1 MNHPRECNFR
11 IVPRALAAL
20 VAIGILASCTTGV
33 VYNRLDRL
41 AYWYFSRQVTLSD
54 AQARSLREDLRL
66 LLQWHRRSELPRY
79 AALLESLSRDA
90 SRPIGRERID
100 VARVEIEGLWRDVV
114 RGASPQAARWLAG
127 LRDAQ
132 IDELLR
138 NLAQDDEELRE
149 KYCDPD
155 AATLARR
162 RERTI
167 VSAIEDWTGRLSRD
181 QRALVK
187 ATVAGLEPTGC
198 EWVANQQLFRRDF
211 RALLAERTPEAAF
224 GETLARFLLSP
235 EERWTETYRR
245 RFLANRE
252 RVVTLLAEI
261 DATLSP
267 KQRARLA
274 SRFHDLARDL
284 RGLAAPRT

>member
-1 MNHPRECNFR
+1 
-11 IVPRALAAL
+11 
-20 VAIGILASCTTGV
+20 
-33 VYNRLDRL
+33 
-41 AYWYFSRQVTLSD
+41 
-54 AQARSLREDLRL
+54 
-66 LLQWHRRSELPRY
+66 
-79 AALLESLSRDA
+79 
-90 SRPIGRERID
+90 RID
-100 VARVEIEGLWRDVV
+100 VARVEVEGLWRDVV
-114 RGASPQAARWLAG
+114 RRASPQAARRLAD
-127 LRDAQ
+127 LSDAQ

-181 QRALVK
+181 QRAL
-187 ATVAGLEPTGC
+187 
-198 EWVANQQLFRRDF
+198 
-211 RALLAERTPEAAF
+211 LAERTPEAAF

-261 DATLSP
+261 DAALSP

-274 SRFHDLARDL
+274 ARFHDLARDL
-284 RGLAAPRT
+284 RGLAARGPDNARELSDISPRRNETFTFL